1 MAGTGRTRSA
11 ELAGAVSQAALAVL
25 VEEGADRLTVRRVAE
40 RAGVAPMGVYSRF
53 GGKDGLVQA
62 LLLEGFAG
70 LHQAVSAARGLD
82 PVDRV
87 RRSCQAYRE
96 YALTHPAHY
105 RLLFE
110 QLARQAPG
118 GPVHVAAAAAFGE
131 LVARC
136 EDAVRAGRLTPLP
149 PEQLAQALWAACHGA
164 VVLELAELS
173 RADAGATY
181 EMTVDALLRGLVP
194 PDPAA

>member
-1 MAGTGRTRSA
+1 M
-11 ELAGAVSQAALAVL
+11 L

-62 LLLEGFAG
+62 LLLEGFTG
-70 LHQAVSAARGLD
+70 LHRAVSQARGHD
-82 PVDRV
+82 PLSRV
-87 RRSCQAYRE
+87 QLACQAYRE
-96 YALTHPAHY
+96 YALAHPGHY
-105 RLLFE
+105 TLLFE

-118 GPVHVAAAAAFGE
+118 GPVHLAAEAAFGE

-136 EDAVRAGRLTPLP
+136 EDAVRAERLAPLP

-164 VVLELAELS
+164 VVLELAQLS

-181 EMTVDALLRGLVP
+181 AMTVDALLRGLVP
-194 PDPAA
+194 QQPSA

>member
-1 MAGTGRTRSA
+1 VASTGRTRSS

-25 VEEGADRLTVRRVAE
+25 VEEGVDRLTVRRVAE

-53 GGKDGLVQA
+53 GGKDGLIRV

-70 LHQAVSAARGLD
+70 LHQAVAAARGLD
-82 PVDRV
+82 PLDRV
-87 RRSCQAYRE
+87 RCSCQAYRE
-96 YALTHPAHY
+96 YALSHAAHY

-110 QLARQAPG
+110 ELARQAPG
-118 GPVHVAAAAAFGE
+118 GPVHVAADAAFGE

-136 EDAVRAGRLTPLP
+136 EDAVRAGRLTALP
-149 PEQLAQALWAACHGA
+149 PEQLAQALWGACHGA

-173 RADAGATY
+173 RADAGTTY
-181 EMTVDALLRGLVP
+181 DMTVDALLRGLVP
-194 PDPAA
+194 QQPSA

>member
-1 MAGTGRTRSA
+1 VAGTGRTRSA

-118 GPVHVAAAAAFGE
+118 GPVHVAAGCG
-131 LVARC
+131 LRRARRALRGRRARRTA
-136 EDAVRAGRLTPLP
+136 DALP

-164 VVLELAELS
+164 VGA
-173 RADAGATY
+173 RA
-181 EMTVDALLRGLVP
+181 R
-194 PDPAA
+194 